1 MIFRFFSNSR
11 RRDTTC
17 ALVTG
22 VQTCALPIL
31 QLHIVATTTSKSG
44 LMKNLPFVSIGDNTS
59 RVFGLSPRDRANRFA
74 AKADMIA
81 VAEIPTDGPFV
92 VANLGYAW
100 DPAWLQHVASHPGL
114 VLPQNGVPALAHL
127 TAAGHEAVVDKS
139 ERG

>member
-1 MIFRFFSNSR
+1 
-11 RRDTTC
+11 
-17 ALVTG
+17 
-22 VQTCALPIL
+22 
-31 QLHIVATTTSKSG
+31 
-44 LMKNLPFVSIGDNTS
+44 MKNLPFVSIGDNTS

-114 VLPQNGVPALAHL
+114 VLTTNGVPALANPIGRASCGERL
-127 TAAGHEAVVDKS
+127 CTYVEISVVA
-139 ERG
+139 